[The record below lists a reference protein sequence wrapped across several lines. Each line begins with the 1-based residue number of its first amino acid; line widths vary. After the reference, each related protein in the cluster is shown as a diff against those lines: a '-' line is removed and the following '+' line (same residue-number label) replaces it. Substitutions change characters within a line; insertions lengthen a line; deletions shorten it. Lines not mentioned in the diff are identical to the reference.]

1 MCSAVVTAKSD
12 QKQDP
17 RQAWN
22 KSGAP
27 LASSDAPGGV
37 THGISTRLTHP
48 LVPFLESVWVLK
60 FDCFLLFFEKSF
72 FAILGAIREAMG
84 PKVVPEGS
92 QKGSQRDNFVGRVDF

>member
-1 MCSAVVTAKSD
+1 MTAKSD

-37 THGISTRLTHP
+37 THGIRTRLPHP

-60 FDCFLLFFEKSF
+60 FDCFLLFFERVLF
-72 FAILGAIREAMG
+72 VTLGGIREAMG
-84 PKVVPEGS
+84 AKVVPKGS
-92 QKGSQRDNFVGRVDF
+92 QKGSKRDHFVGRVDF

>member
-1 MCSAVVTAKSD
+1 MFSTERFFNSSTTSLFDFSHSTKVCSAVVTAKSD

-48 LVPFLESVWVLK
+48 LVSFLESVWVLK
-60 FDCFLLFFEKSF
+60 FDRFF
-72 FAILGAIREAMG
+72 
-84 PKVVPEGS
+84 VV
-92 QKGSQRDNFVGRVDF
+92 F